1 MYINVHYSD
10 LNEVLGSKWIVQGLK
25 VVISAVFL
33 DTVRFYLRKSSKN
46 DYISTED
53 ELAKKVASVFMFI
66 RRDCVSSDFGKV
78 YSMQ

>member
-1 MYINVHYSD
+1 MDCTRIESGDFCY
-10 LNEVLGSKWIVQGLK
+10 
-25 VVISAVFL
+25 VFL

-53 ELAKKVASVFMFI
+53 ELAKLLLFLCSSEEI
-66 RRDCVSSDFGKV
+66 VSSDFGKV